1 MKLKHPKI
9 ALALVVVFAV
19 IPFLT
24 YVVRRGSKKGSDF
37 RYPYGAARLLWTTG
51 HLNVRAQ
58 PRYPISLHVMLA
70 PLASQPLGTAV
81 AVWAGL
87 SVAAIAALPGMLG
100 RLSGIAPRRQVAA
113 WVLVA
118 PFFID
123 ALVLGQS
130 DPINLFLV
138 TAGLVAA
145 RGGRGAA
152 GAGLVGL
159 AGLIKIL
166 PIVHWGT
173 LLARRRSWDVWAG
186 MALTVALGF
195 GMIVAA
201 VGWEQ
206 ALEAIRA
213 QVEWVRDREKPW
225 HLVAR
230 GGDLR
235 PNNESLPIVLARTF
249 GDIPPAYRD
258 RRAVSLARLPLGP
271 IWTAWWAILA
281 LLVVGWLTSLRPASR
296 VEDGR
301 GWLGMF
307 ALSSIVM
314 LAATPIC
321 WPHYFLW
328 TLPAALFLINRRRL
342 LIAAAAASLLVLAD
356 PSQAA
361 RGMGGHMLLA
371 LGLFALVV
379 HDLRRAVAS
388 TPQ

>member
-9 ALALVVVFAV
+9 VLALVML
-19 IPFLT
+19 PFLT
-24 YVVRRGSKKGSDF
+24 YVIYRGANRGSDF
-37 RYPYGAARLLWTTG
+37 KYPYGAARLLWTTG

-58 PRYPISLHVMLA
+58 PRYPVTLHVMLA
-70 PLASQPLGTAV
+70 PLASLPLRTAV
-81 AVWAGL
+81 AIWAAL
-87 SVAAIAALPGMLG
+87 SVAATAALPRMLG
-100 RLSGIAPRRQVAA
+100 RLSGIEPRRQLAA
-113 WVLVA
+113 WALVA
-118 PFFID
+118 PFFVD
-123 ALVLGQS
+123 ALILGQG

-145 RGGRGAA
+145 REGRGAA

-173 LLARRRSWDVWAG
+173 LLARRRSWDVWVG

-195 GMIVAA
+195 GLIVAA
-201 VGWEQ
+201 VGWQ
-206 ALEAIRA
+206 PALGAIRT
-213 QVEWVRDREKPW
+213 QVAWVRDREKPW

-249 GDIPPAYRD
+249 GDLPPGHRD
-258 RRAVSLARLPLGP
+258 PRAVSLARLPLGP
-271 IWTAWWAILA
+271 IWMTWWAILA
-281 LLVVGWLTSLRPASR
+281 VLAAGWLASLRPASR
-296 VEDGR
+296 AEDGR

-307 ALSSIVM
+307 ALTSIVM

-328 TLPAALFLINRRRL
+328 TLPAALFLIDRPRL
-342 LIAAAAASLLVLAD
+342 LVAAAVASWLGLA
-356 PSQAA
+356 SQAA
-361 RGMGGHMLLA
+361 RGMGCHMLLA
-371 LGLFALVV
+371 LGLFAPVV
-379 HDLRRAVAS
+379 RDLRRTGA
-388 TPQ
+388 PPPPWPPG